1 MNRPDNISVYDELD
15 LKLGIKSSLP
25 HVKSTIALAILLWEC
40 ADRPSELIYS
50 VQNNDGIV
58 MTDDL
63 DQWVIDYLAD
73 ICTEDQIDN
82 ETLISAI
89 NENQLFKSQMEA
101 LIVAFELVWKLAKV
115 SFVDENKA
123 ASAERTG
130 GTRYPKKLIYTINA
144 DIIHC
149 LIESNRDAYVRV
161 LLAWI
166 GFNVNSDPECE
177 EQLCQML
184 SVLSEGAVF
193 KLTDGERD
201 VIFNQNSL
209 YRKLLETHD
218 SVDINGDKE
227 AKGSLRILKSLLSDG
242 LNPFLKYSNGVVSTN
257 EQKAAELEAYQER
270 VDTFLRLSATKV
282 IGLEDVDA
290 ADEGIAP
297 QEYEANRLTT
307 GCNVLLYGVPG
318 SGKSYTIEHEYC
330 KPGSQVERLVF
341 HPDYTYSDFIGQI
354 LPAVDD
360 NGQVSYKFTAGPFT
374 NILREA
380 YNHPTTEYI
389 LIIEEI
395 NRGNAPAIFGEVF
408 QLLDRKAEYREVDDD
423 GFPIGTSEY
432 GITNA
437 NIAKIVYGDE
447 KHKVR
452 IPSNLSIIGTMNTS
466 DQNVFTLDTAFQR
479 RWDMRLIENN
489 FENVDSS
496 LADATI
502 LDTSVTWKDFCTEIN
517 KIVVGNGAR
526 MTSAE
531 DKRLGAYF
539 VHLRDLK
546 FDERMGDLADGE
558 YDGLRK
564 EESHKQL
571 TDAEKA
577 RLAEVRD
584 AMKQNRKFPEKVI
597 KYLWDDAFKF
607 NREIIFETT
616 EYQSLEQVI
625 RAFMYA
631 EKLDRFKMFK
641 ENVRSAFTNPE
652 D

>member
-408 QLLDRKAEYREVDDD
+408 QLLDRKVEYREVDDD